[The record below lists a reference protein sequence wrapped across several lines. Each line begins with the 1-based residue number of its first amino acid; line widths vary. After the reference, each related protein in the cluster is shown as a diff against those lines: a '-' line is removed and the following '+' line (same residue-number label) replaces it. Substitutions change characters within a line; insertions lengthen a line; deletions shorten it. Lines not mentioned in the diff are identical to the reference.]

1 MNRLRENFNGYNSR
15 QNVYRYAEIC
25 HAITII
31 KTNKSLHPLACING
45 KQKPP
50 FPSRPLLYLLIEI
63 SKTMSNLQHLM
74 FTEHEWVLYP
84 NKALVKETARL
95 VNVLLS
101 HPPACN

>member
-1 MNRLRENFNGYNSR
+1 MLSRSNMNRLRENFNGYNSR

-50 FPSRPLLYLLIEI
+50 FPSRPLLYQF
-63 SKTMSNLQHLM
+63 THWNLKD
-74 FTEHEWVLYP
+74 
-84 NKALVKETARL
+84 NVKFAASYVYWTWMAFVPEQ
-95 VNVLLS
+95 S
-101 HPPACN
+101 PC